1 MAKGD
6 DFLERIWHEVVNVNS
21 KGQGTAE
28 DFDFLEQLSQG
39 PLKDGSHALRRL
51 LEQGVVRDDLEK
63 LAAFVR
69 FEACF
74 EVLAALDDPG
84 LGKGRIAGICKD
96 FLRGSPKAGQSHSRG
111 KFVQRL
117 WETGVFLDDDGKW
130 LKELTA
136 KDLGSPPF
144 NRLLGVVQRLVQKAK
159 RLRDIGLFLGRNRA
173 LACAKVLRRLEEAG
187 FERGD
192 EAQHFHEEF
201 DSSYPP
207 ARIKK
212 PKAKSGSTPDPT
224 EPLWHIKPA
233 QALAFSPDSKTLAT
247 AGASGP
253 VRLYDLATG
262 RQRLACQGVSAHI
275 YEIVFSPDGK
285 QVTAGRIRKNLSV
298 CDAKTGKLLHQLT
311 KRDEEISGL
320 EHAPTGEIICSS
332 WCGDIAVFDSKTGHA
347 LPVLKANDTDDS
359 VDAMAVFHDGTR
371 LATLCGGKVTVWSW
385 PRRERLLEFKAGGW
399 KARDITC
406 SPDGKK
412 LAVAEGEKGV
422 HLFDATNGK
431 RLGLIRVPDLYKG
444 IAFTPASR
452 HLVVNHHRQGQLSI
466 WDLTKSRPIC
476 KLSLNTGVFGMQA
489 SPDGKFLA
497 ASTGRGAF
505 VWRLPPLLQ
514 ER

>member
-1 MAKGD
+1 MPKGD
-6 DFLERIWHEVVNVNS
+6 DFLERVWHEVVNFNS
-21 KGQGTAE
+21 KGQATAE
-28 DFDFLEQLSQG
+28 DFEFLEQLSQG
-39 PLKDGSHALRRL
+39 PFKEASHALRRL

-63 LAAFVR
+63 LAALVR
-69 FEACF
+69 FEACL

-84 LGKGRIAGICKD
+84 LGKGKIAGIHKD
-96 FLRGSPKAGQSHSRG
+96 FLRGCPKAKPRNPRK
-111 KFVQRL
+111 KFIQRL
-117 WETGVFLDDDGKW
+117 WETGNFLDDDGKW

-144 NRLLGVVQRLVQKAK
+144 NRMFGVVRRVMQKAK

-173 LACAKVLRRLEEAG
+173 LAGAKVLRRLEEAG

-192 EAQHFHEEF
+192 EPQHLHEEF

-212 PKAKSGSTPDPT
+212 RQAKPGSTPDPT
-224 EPLWHIKPA
+224 EPLWHIHPA
-233 QALAFSPDSKTLAT
+233 QALAFSPDSKSLAV

-262 RQRLACQGVSAHI
+262 RQRLACQGIKVHI

-285 QVTAGRIRKNLSV
+285 QVTAGQIRKNLSV
-298 CDAKTGKLLHQLT
+298 CDAKTGKLLHKLT

-320 EHAPTGEIICSS
+320 EHARTGEIICSS
-332 WCGDIAVFDSKTGHA
+332 WCGDIDVFDSRTGQA
-347 LPVLKANDTDDS
+347 LPVLKTNDTDDS
-359 VDAMAVFHDGTR
+359 VDAMTLFHGGTR
-371 LATLCGGKVTVWSW
+371 LATLCDGKVSIWSW
-385 PRRERLLEFKAGGW
+385 PQRRRLLKFKAGGW
-399 KARDITC
+399 KARAITC

-412 LAVAEGEKGV
+412 LAVAEGERGV

-431 RLGLIRVPDLYKG
+431 RLNLIRVQDLYKG
-444 IAFTPASR
+444 IAFTPGNR
-452 HLVVNHHRQGQLSI
+452 HLVVNHYHQDQLSI
-466 WDLTKSRPIC
+466 WNLTKSRQIC
-476 KLSLNTGVFGMQA
+476 KMSVKGRVFGIQA
-489 SPDGKFLA
+489 SPDGKLLA